1 MAAVVTRP
9 QKTAGDRF
17 ARGMM
22 TATNAKLWPGLGRA
36 ALEAILP
43 FAVVSARRLQIQ
55 TNKAA
60 KWSMIA

>member
-43 FAVVSARRLQIQ
+43 FAVVARRLQIQ

>member
-17 ARGMM
+17 ARGM
-22 TATNAKLWPGLGRA
+22 GRA

-43 FAVVSARRLQIQ
+43 FAVVAARRLQIQ